1 MLVDRRTK
9 YINRTKPNGVKV
21 ISASQ
26 PTDAVLLA
34 RAHLSLV
41 AGSCVGEQ
49 ADLTA
54 LSALVAE
61 VGPIEASNR
70 ISSGDFVFASKNAM
84 SGGGAVGL
92 ARRHLEEIGRC
103 GGRLVVPE
111 DAEWPGE
118 RLAPPSEG
126 GRRDRGSG
134 EPLALWVRGPHCL
147 SEFLGKAVAVTG
159 ARAASPYGV
168 QVASEFGSDLA
179 ANGVTVVAGGAY
191 GIDEAAHRGALTTDG
206 RTVAVL
212 PCGVDVA
219 YPVGNSVLLER
230 ISREGLLI
238 SEYSPGVVPA
248 RQRFLARNRI
258 VAACSDGLV
267 VVEAGRRSGTS
278 YTARITAVL
287 GRVVMA
293 VPGPITSATSVGC
306 LELMRDG
313 RAIPVG
319 STEDILKALQSRTD
333 GVGGNRTMPASQAVR
348 PEAAS

>member
-1 MLVDRRTK
+1 M

-21 ISASQ
+21 ISTSQ
-26 PTDAVLLA
+26 PTNAVRLA
-34 RAHLSLV
+34 RAHLSLM
-41 AGSCVGEQ
+41 AGFCVGEQ
-49 ADLTA
+49 APLTA
-54 LSALVAE
+54 LSALVTE
-61 VGPIEASNR
+61 VGPVEASNR
-70 ISSGDFVFASKNAM
+70 LSSGDVLSASKNTM
-84 SGGGAVGL
+84 SGDGAVAL

-118 RLAPPSEG
+118 KLAPLSEG
-126 GRRDRGSG
+126 DRRDRRSG

-147 SEFLGKAVAVTG
+147 SEFLSKAVAVTG

-191 GIDEAAHRGALTTDG
+191 GIDEAAHRGALTSDG

-219 YPVGNSVLLER
+219 YPAGNSVLLGR

-238 SEYSPGVVPA
+238 SEYPPGVVPA
-248 RQRFLARNRI
+248 RHRFLARNRI

-278 YTARITAVL
+278 YTARIAAAV

-306 LELMRDG
+306 LDLMRDG

-319 STEDILKALQSRTD
+319 STADVLKTLQSRTD
-333 GVGGNRTMPASQAVR
+333 GESDSQTVSASQTVP
-348 PEAAS
+348 PEATS